1 MEDKNNINNEI
12 ESTLNSLD
20 HIGRA
25 EVSPYFYTRLEAK
38 LQQRKLSVFDSFLQ
52 QLLNRPAVA
61 VSMLTVFLV
70 LNIIAI
76 KGVSSAENAS
86 PTRSASPLQNFAT
99 EYNMNTTSVYNNS
112 GR

>member
-1 MEDKNNINNEI
+1 MENKNNIDSEI
-12 ESTLNSLD
+12 EATLNSLD
-20 HIGRA
+20 NIGRA

-38 LQQRKLSVFDSFLQ
+38 LQQPKLSFFDNFLQ
-52 QLLNRPAVA
+52 QVLNRPAVA

-76 KGVSSAENAS
+76 KGVSSVNNTS
-86 PTRSASPLQNFAT
+86 STRSSSPLQNFAT
-99 EYNMNTTSVYNNS
+99 EYNMNTASMYNNS

>member
-1 MEDKNNINNEI
+1 MENKNNINSEI
-12 ESTLNSLD
+12 EATLNSLD
-20 HIGRA
+20 NINRA

-38 LQQRKLSVFDSFLQ
+38 LQQRNLSVFDKFLQ
-52 QLLNRPAVA
+52 QILNRPAVA
-61 VSMLTVFLV
+61 VSTLTVFLV

-76 KGVSSAENAS
+76 KGVSSVNNAS
-86 PTRSASPLQNFAT
+86 TTRSSNSLQNFAA